1 MTCEKY
7 LLKTITGMSS
17 DFVYKS
23 DDIPVMSI

>member
-7 LLKTITGMSS
+7 LLKKIPGMSS

-23 DDIPVMSI
+23 DDIPGMSI